1 MNSIEQLPLEAKF
14 FKGLA
19 DASRLMILRS
29 LLKKPKTVSDLV
41 EVTGLSQPNTSA
53 HLGCLLECGIVQK
66 EKRGREAIYKIS
78 MKEITHMLKDAQKIV
93 KNHAKD
99 IYNCTHY

>member
-1 MNSIEQLPLEAKF
+1 MPSPEQLPLEAKF
-14 FKGLA
+14 FKGFA
-19 DASRLMILRS
+19 DASRLTILRA
-29 LLKKPKTVSDLV
+29 LIKKSKTVSDLV
-41 EVTGLSQPNTSA
+41 EETGLSQPNTSA
-53 HLGCLLECGIVQK
+53 HLTCLLECGIVQK

-78 MKEITHMLKDAQKIV
+78 MKEIAHMLKDAEKIV